1 MLMRL
6 RPRTDLRTLIA
17 LLAIVSI
24 VVTLTNALYATWRVQ
39 RMALID
45 STLEANRAYATKLAS
60 TTEIFFQ
67 LAQSQLHYS
76 ARLLGDDFDNP
87 ALLRREVDRLR
98 EQTSSFNSVAVVDAN
113 GVVKAI
119 SPESLMLQGMHL
131 TSEASRE
138 ALSARQPAISKPTI
152 SAANN
157 LIIFVSWP
165 IWSRDGR
172 YLGYV
177 GGTIY
182 LKKKSI
188 LNTLLGEQ
196 YYRDGTSVYVLDSE
210 SRVLYHQNGQ
220 LIGKTLPALLN
231 GHDEETNGSLQL
243 QLAGEPS
250 RLAGYAVVP
259 TTGWTVVALKP
270 TAVTLEPLSGL
281 LMQVLK
287 RSVPFAL
294 LTLLV
299 AVILARLIAL
309 PLWQLARKARQMDA
323 PGVSQEL
330 SAVHAWYFE
339 AAQVKRAL
347 LTGIGLVQDKIGR
360 LKSEVQTDPLTQLLN
375 RRGLSAVLDFYQTMR
390 QPFAVLALDIDHFK
404 RVNDNW
410 GHDVGDRVIQQ
421 VAETLSASARQSD
434 VVCRNGG
441 EEFLM
446 LLPMTDIEEARRI
459 AERIRVSIAAASLA
473 EVGTIT
479 LSVGVA
485 GWQDEAVS
493 LEQSLK
499 QADAALYQAKNDGRN
514 CVRVAEAQ
522 TPLAGSSVS

>member
-1 MLMRL
+1 MRL

-24 VVTLTNALYATWRVQ
+24 VVTLTNTLYATWRVQ

-76 ARLLGDDFDNP
+76 ARLLGENFDNP
-87 ALLRREVDRLR
+87 ALLRQEVDRLR
-98 EQTSSFNSVAVVDAN
+98 EQTSSFNSVAVVDTN

-131 TSEASRE
+131 TSDASRE

-165 IWSRDGR
+165 IWDRHGR

-196 YYRDGTSVYVLDSE
+196 YYRDGTSVYVLDSA
-210 SRVLYHQNGQ
+210 SQVLYHQNGQ
-220 LIGKTLPALLN
+220 MIGKTLPALLN
-231 GHDEETNGSLQL
+231 GRDESSNGSLQL
-243 QLAGEPS
+243 RSAGEAP

-270 TAVTLEPLSGL
+270 TATTLEPLSGL

-287 RSVPFAL
+287 HSVPFAL

-299 AVILARLIAL
+299 AMVLARLIAL
-309 PLWQLARKARQMDA
+309 PLWQMARRARQMDA
-323 PGVSQEL
+323 PGVSMEL
-330 SAVHAWYFE
+330 GMIHAWYFE

-404 RVNDNW
+404 RVNDSW
-410 GHDVGDRVIQQ
+410 GHDVGDRVIRQ

-434 VVCRNGG
+434 VVCRSGG

-446 LLPMTDIEEARRI
+446 LLPMTDIDEASRI
-459 AERIRVSIAAASLA
+459 AERIRVSIADAWIAD
-473 EVGTIT
+473 VGAIT

-485 GWQDEAVS
+485 VWQDETMP

-499 QADAALYQAKNDGRN
+499 QADAALYQAKHDGRN
-514 CVRVAEAQ
+514 CVRVAESRRPDSL
-522 TPLAGSSVS
+522 TP